1 MRIPL
6 KNMVVVYA
14 LVLYCYKSMKVKIQP
29 PSSTSHILRAL
40 LTNDM
45 HYFQAQMI
53 NLNRNIEILQTLL

>member
-1 MRIPL
+1 
-6 KNMVVVYA
+6 MVAVYA
-14 LVLYCYKSMKVKIQP
+14 LVLYCYKFMKVKIQP

-45 HYFQAQMI
+45 HYFQAQMKL